1 MLDLPRLAE
10 VHLNPAVL
18 GFALL
23 LTLGSCVLFGVT
35 PALRFLHTD
44 PQAALQQNS
53 GRTAG
58 SRRSRFIRTS
68 LIGLQ
73 VFGCTVLLLLTGLFS
88 KSLLHLLNSDKGFD
102 TTHTVVAELRLTS
115 KLYPKGD
122 ARVAFDDGVL
132 AGLRSLPGI
141 QSAGLVSAMPLEG
154 ESWIEGMQ
162 RLDRPNLELPLFNF
176 RWVSPGYF
184 ETMRE
189 RLVAGRFF
197 EERDRN
203 LSSAILSESQAKAG
217 WPQEDPIGAQI
228 QIEGRK
234 FTVIGVVADSHVT
247 SLKSAPARMVY
258 VHYKDRPPYT
268 TYFLARSAR
277 PVDELVAGVRQAV
290 WRYAPDI
297 TIARIKTLDSQLTD
311 SLVAERF
318 QTAVLMSFGAAALL
332 LAMLG
337 IYAVLSYS
345 VAGRRQEIGVRVA
358 IGATRARIYSLTLG
372 EAAIPV
378 FTGLVAGVAASM
390 VVARAVQN
398 LLYGVET
405 VDASVTVIV
414 TTLFLA
420 AALAAA
426 FIPARRAAS
435 LDPMTV
441 LRAD

>member
-1 MLDLPRLAE
+1 
-10 VHLNPAVL
+10 
-18 GFALL
+18 
-23 LTLGSCVLFGVT
+23 
-35 PALRFLHTD
+35 
-44 PQAALQQNS
+44 
-53 GRTAG
+53 
-58 SRRSRFIRTS
+58 
-68 LIGLQ
+68 
-73 VFGCTVLLLLTGLFS
+73 
-88 KSLLHLLNSDKGFD
+88 
-102 TTHTVVAELRLTS
+102 
-115 KLYPKGD
+115 
-122 ARVAFDDGVL
+122 
-132 AGLRSLPGI
+132 
-141 QSAGLVSAMPLEG
+141 
-154 ESWIEGMQ
+154 
-162 RLDRPNLELPLFNF
+162 
-176 RWVSPGYF
+176 
-184 ETMRE
+184 
-189 RLVAGRFF
+189 
-197 EERDRN
+197 
-203 LSSAILSESQAKAG
+203 
-217 WPQEDPIGAQI
+217 
-228 QIEGRK
+228 
-234 FTVIGVVADSHVT
+234 VVADSHVT